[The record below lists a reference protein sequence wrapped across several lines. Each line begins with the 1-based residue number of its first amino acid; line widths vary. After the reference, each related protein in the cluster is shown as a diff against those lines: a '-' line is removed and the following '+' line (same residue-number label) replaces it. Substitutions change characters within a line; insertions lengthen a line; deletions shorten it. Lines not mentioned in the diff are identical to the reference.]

1 MNRETAVLAFAIT
14 AACPLSAM
22 AQGTGLPPGLTAHV
36 RPVAGGFIDWAEG
49 FILAEGKGIAESR
62 DEQGQLMAQRAATV
76 DASRNALAIALGVP
90 LDGKALV
97 EGAGD
102 ARVRIQGVIRG
113 HQVKDSE
120 WFPNETPPRARVVLR
135 VPFWG
140 AKGVATVFYEKQ
152 RSAAAR
158 RANRLSLIAE
168 EVDVSEAVLII
179 DARGRKTAPCLFP
192 VVTDEQGRVVYDVSR
207 IARDGRDRGPVVRYV
222 ESRLTFQE
230 LSALFEEPTLQ
241 PRLASHQPGDPPPP
255 ASAAGKPTSLP
266 TTQPGAKDAPGKRQ
280 RRRIVVKAADAGAAS
295 GTQIVLTAEDAEALR
310 QTPEGASLL
319 RSGRVV
325 VVVDS
330 AAAGIEGRG
339 PAAEDEAQIARAIP

>member
-1 MNRETAVLAFAIT
+1 MNRETAVLAFAIA

-97 EGAGD
+97 GGAGD
-102 ARVRIQGVIRG
+102 ARVKIQGVIRG
-113 HQVKDSE
+113 HQVKESE

-179 DARGRKTAPCLFP
+179 DARGLKTAPCLFP

-222 ESRLTFQE
+222 ESRLTLQE
-230 LSALFEEPTLQ
+230 LSALFEGPALQ
-241 PRLASHQPGDPPPP
+241 PRLASHQPVDPPAATT
-255 ASAAGKPTSLP
+255 ASRPTSAP
-266 TTQPGAKDAPGKRQ
+266 ATQPGTPDASTKRQ
-280 RRRIVVKAADAGAAS
+280 RKRIVVKAADAGAAS
-295 GTQIVLTAEDAEALR
+295 GTQIVLTTEDAEALR

-339 PAAEDEAQIARAIP
+339 PTAEDETQIARAIP

>member
-1 MNRETAVLAFAIT
+1 MNRGIAVLAFAVA
-14 AACPLSAM
+14 AACPSSAM
-22 AQGTGLPPGLTAHV
+22 GQATGLPAGLTAHV
-36 RPVAGGFIDWAEG
+36 QPVAGGFIDWADG
-49 FILAEGKGIAESR
+49 AILAEGKGIAETR

-90 LDGKALV
+90 LDGKVLV
-97 EGAGD
+97 GGAGD
-102 ARVRIQGVIRG
+102 AHVKIQGVIRG

-120 WFPNETPPRARVVLR
+120 WFPHETPPRARVILR

-152 RSAAAR
+152 RSVAAR
-158 RANRLSLIAE
+158 RANRLPLIAE
-168 EVDVSEAVLII
+168 NVDVSDSVLII
-179 DARGRKTAPCLFP
+179 DARGRKTVPCLFP
-192 VVTDEQGRVVYDVSR
+192 IVTDEQGSIIHDVSR
-207 IARDGRDRGPVVRYV
+207 IAGDGRDRGPVVRYV
-222 ESRLTFQE
+222 ESRLPFRE
-230 LSALFEEPTLQ
+230 LSALFDEPALQ
-241 PRLASHQPGDPPPP
+241 PRLASCQPVDSTP
-255 ASAAGKPTSLP
+255 ARAASRPTSAP
-266 TTQPGAKDAPGKRQ
+266 ATQPGTPDASAKRQ
-280 RRRIVVKAADAGAAS
+280 RKRIVVKAADAGAAS

-339 PAAEDEAQIARAIP
+339 PTAEDETQVARAIP